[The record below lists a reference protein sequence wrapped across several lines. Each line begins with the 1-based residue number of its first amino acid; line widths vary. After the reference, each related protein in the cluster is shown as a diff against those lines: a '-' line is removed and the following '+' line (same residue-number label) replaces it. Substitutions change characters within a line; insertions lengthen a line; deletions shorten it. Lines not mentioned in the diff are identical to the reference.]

1 MFNSLPF
8 NLKKMPDLKF
18 KSELKSILINNIQ
31 YIVDEFYDA
40 DLISLLLRV
49 LHDLSVLFT
58 EAE

>member
-8 NLKKMPDLKF
+8 NLKNMLDLKL

-40 DLISLLLRV
+40 DLISM
-49 LHDLSVLFT
+49 
-58 EAE
+58 